1 MGVLVCFVFDVLLGC
16 CNEEHGMILEK
27 IKEEVGLVKMTVI
40 VLMFVELTRVLV
52 VVLGI
57 VKIKDN

>member
-1 MGVLVCFVFDVLLGC
+1 VVCFFFDVLLGC

-27 IKEEVGLVKMTVI
+27 IKEEVGLVKMIVI
-40 VLMFVELTRVLV
+40 VLVFVGLTQVVV